1 MSTMPSA
8 GGGGGGG
15 GGSSS
20 AGADDET
27 LREIFSEYVNFG
39 SYTRTADTVDCTRF
53 TRMVRH
59 LVLVDRHTR
68 LTLQD
73 ADIAFHQVCRRGGA
87 GSATRRLDYD
97 GFISALLL
105 LAPVAFPH
113 LHPEQGLAALTDTMS
128 YVFLSSRHRR
138 TLKRSDK
145 AAKQQQRTTPRRSG
159 GQQHHLP
166 TSLDRVLPRHSE
178 APPPGLFDESS
189 VVSGASTSAAAPH
202 ATSPHPHPPPPPS
215 FPTPPFAFPFPPP
228 PPPPTGATG
237 AAPGA
242 AAAAAALFGGGMPP
256 PPPPPP
262 AGMMPGGAGFPPPFP
277 FGIPP
282 HPSVFQGGGGVP
294 PTPASPTE
302 QGLSVDGGVEDLDSY
317 DEEEVEEE
325 DEYAEEEEYARG
337 APEEGG
343 LGWSAANDA
352 DADDYDAS
360 AALLQAGKR
369 RSVSFQVPPQA
380 AAPSEAYLEVRQPLP
395 LSGGGSL
402 EEKLALEKRGR
413 TSAGRTKVPRPGYH
427 TAHTAVPTFRI
438 NTRYS
443 TRASRMSDYHGKEVV
458 DGMRRLKMIAE
469 DESRQLPAAAT
480 AAAAA
485 AAQYSAANSSAATI
499 LSGSTRSSGGGG
511 GGGGG
516 GRPLSTYHFP

>member
-1 MSTMPSA
+1 MPSV
-8 GGGGGGG
+8 GGGIG
-15 GGSSS
+15 S

-97 GFISALLL
+97 GFVGALLL

-128 YVFLSSRHRR
+128 YIFLSSRHRR

-145 AAKQQQRTTPRRSG
+145 AAKQHQLHRSSR
-159 GQQHHLP
+159 LAP

-178 APPPGLFDESS
+178 APPPGLFDECS
-189 VVSGASTSAAAPH
+189 VVSGASTSAPP

-228 PPPPTGATG
+228 PPPTGTGAHG
-237 AAPGA
+237 G
-242 AAAAAALFGGGMPP
+242 AAALFGGGMPP
-256 PPPPPP
+256 PPPPLPP
-262 AGMMPGGAGFPPPFP
+262 GMIPGGGAGGFPPPFP
-277 FGIPP
+277 FGVPP
-282 HPSVFQGGGGVP
+282 HPAVFQGVP

-302 QGLSVDGGVEDLDSY
+302 QGLSVDGGVGDDPDSY
-317 DEEEVEEE
+317 DDEEE
-325 DEYAEEEEYARG
+325 DEEEDEGYEYAERG
-337 APEEGG
+337 PAGEGG
-343 LGWSAANDA
+343 LGWSAANNA
-352 DADDYDAS
+352 ADDFDTS

-369 RSVSFQVPPQA
+369 RSVSFQVPPPQA
-380 AAPSEAYLEVRQPLP
+380 APAPSEAYLEVRQPLP

-480 AAAAA
+480 AA
-485 AAQYSAANSSAATI
+485 SAANSSSATI

-511 GGGGG
+511 G
-516 GRPLSTYHFP
+516 RPLSGYHFP